1 MKNSNGMIAGLL
13 TVVLLV
19 GGAAGWL
26 LASYTGEPAGNYGNE
41 MKLEYR
47 TNYADGGANTVERNG
62 DHEDSPYF
70 YHVDFYNAKSG
81 DGLYILPRFKT
92 IQQTSWW
99 SCGVGYTDK
108 PLFSKIRNAS
118 MVRTERGK
126 YSAQGKKGLKV
137 SMRMY
142 D

>member
-13 TVVLLV
+13 TVALLV
-19 GGAAGWL
+19 GGASGWL
-26 LASYTGEPAGNYGNE
+26 LASYVEETAGNYGNE

-81 DGLYILPRFKT
+81 DGLYILPQFKT
-92 IQQTSWW
+92 IQQTSELYGDGTGLLRPAWR
-99 SCGVGYTDK
+99 
-108 PLFSKIRNAS
+108 L
-118 MVRTERGK
+118 ERGEPCRTAGGSRGAAHRHLPESD
-126 YSAQGKKGLKV
+126 Y
-137 SMRMY
+137 
-142 D
+142 